1 MAEREYLLGNRAKDL
16 LIYTMQVT
24 TNTSLFP
31 KHVRFTFAREL
42 QDTATAILRNIHSAN
57 ECFFVTKY
65 RQRLDFIDQVLNDCA
80 YMLTLLDACVELN
93 YIDLRRCKH
102 WSDLILNVKYMSTSW
117 RKKDTER
124 ANYFIEQEERV
135 NAEKQKA
142 IIKEVVESLT
152 RR

>member
-1 MAEREYLLGNRAKDL
+1 
-16 LIYTMQVT
+16 
-24 TNTSLFP
+24 
-31 KHVRFTFAREL
+31 
-42 QDTATAILRNIHSAN
+42 
-57 ECFFVTKY
+57 
-65 RQRLDFIDQVLNDCA
+65 
-80 YMLTLLDACVELN
+80 MLTLLDACVELE

-124 ANYFIEQEERV
+124 ANYLIEQEERA

-142 IIKEVVESLT
+142 IIKEVIENLT